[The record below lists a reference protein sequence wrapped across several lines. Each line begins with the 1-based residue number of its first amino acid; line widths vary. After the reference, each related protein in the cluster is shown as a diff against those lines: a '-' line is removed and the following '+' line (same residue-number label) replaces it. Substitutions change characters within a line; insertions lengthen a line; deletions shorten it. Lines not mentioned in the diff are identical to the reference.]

1 MKYVIFTFLSVYFFN
16 LSTFASQKEVK
27 ELSEKA
33 LSENQ
38 VAGIIVISG
47 NSQKIENVYCI
58 GNTSTKSKIPLT
70 ADSIFDMASVTKAV
84 AVSTALAICYDRGL
98 IDLDAPFTK
107 YLPQYK
113 CKLKNPPTVRDLAM
127 HVSGFIGKPYGK
139 AKNGK
144 VMLEQSLKFKPKRP
158 VAAKY
163 EYACWNF
170 ILLGQILEN
179 ITKQPLDEFCKK
191 EIFEPLSMISTSLG
205 KPVITEK
212 SRLVKTMDSPDY
224 GTISD
229 PHARIIYRDGFCA
242 GNAGMFS
249 TANDLAKF
257 CQMMLNSG
265 KINNKQFLKKS
276 FIELTTNKCQVP
288 NTKRSLGWDMT
299 TTSLPKNFSEKS
311 ITHSGWSGQ
320 TVFIDLENNKFVVV
334 LTVRTGDHKKGKKY
348 RIEIAQ
354 KAIEK

>member
-1 MKYVIFTFLSVYFFN
+1 MRFIIFTFLSLFFLN
-16 LSTFASQKEVK
+16 LSTFASQKGVK

-33 LSENQ
+33 VSKNQ
-38 VAGIIVISG
+38 VAGIVVISG
-47 NSQKIENVYCI
+47 NAQKIENVFCI
-58 GNTSTKSKIPLT
+58 GNTSTKSKIQLT
-70 ADSIFDMASVTKAV
+70 PDSIFDMASVTKAV
-84 AVSTALAICYDRGL
+84 AISTALAICYDREL
-98 IDLDAPFTK
+98 IDLDVPFTK

-144 VMLEQSLKFKPKRP
+144 AMLEQSLQFKPKHP
-158 VAAKY
+158 VGAKY

-191 EIFEPLSMISTSLG
+191 EIFEPLSMTSTSLG
-205 KPVITEK
+205 KPITTEK
-212 SRLVKTMDSPDY
+212 SRLVKTIGSPDY

-229 PHARIIYRDGFCA
+229 PHARIIYRDGYCS

-249 TANDLAKF
+249 TANDMAKF
-257 CQMMLNSG
+257 CQMMLNCG

-276 FIELTTNKCQVP
+276 FVELTTNKCQAQ
-288 NTKRSLGWDMT
+288 NAKRSFGWDMT

-334 LTVRTGDHKKGKKY
+334 LTVRSGDHKKCKKY
-348 RIEIAQ
+348 RIEIA
-354 KAIEK
+354 KEAIEK

>member
-1 MKYVIFTFLSVYFFN
+1 MRYLIFTFLSLSFFN
-16 LSTFASQKEVK
+16 VSTFASLKGAV

-33 LSENQ
+33 ISEKLA
-38 VAGIIVISG
+38 AGIVVISG
-47 NSQKIENVYCI
+47 NSEKIENVFCI

-70 ADSIFDMASVTKAV
+70 KDSIFDIASVTKPI

-113 CKLKNPPTVRDLAM
+113 CKLENPPTVRDLAM
-127 HVSGFIGKPYGK
+127 HVSGFIGKPYGN

-144 VMLEQSLKFKPKRP
+144 DMLEQSLQFKPKR
-158 VAAKY
+158 ASGIKY

-191 EIFEPLSMISTSLG
+191 EIFEPLNMTSSSLG
-205 KPVITEK
+205 KPTTTEK
-212 SRLVKTMDSPDY
+212 SRLVRTESSPDY

-229 PHARIIYRDGFCA
+229 PHARIIYRDGYCA

-257 CQMMLNSG
+257 CQMMLNGG
-265 KINNKQFLKKS
+265 KVNNKQFLKKS
-276 FIELTTNKCQVP
+276 FIELTTNKCPAQ
-288 NTKRSLGWDMT
+288 NAKRSFGWDMT
-299 TTSLPKNFSEKS
+299 TATLPKNFSARS
-311 ITHSGWSGQ
+311 INHTGWSGQ
-320 TVFIDLENNKFVVV
+320 SVFIDIENNKFVVA
-334 LTVRTGDHKKGKKY
+334 LTVRSGHYKEGKKF
-348 RIEIAQ
+348 RIEVAEEI
-354 KAIEK
+354 IEK